1 MKVAVIYMAAGNSR
15 RFAMAKQKGSGQRNE
30 GLYPGNEEKNKL
42 LQKLEGKPLYLYGL
56 ETLAAL
62 RERHNEAEIFVI
74 TRFQE
79 ILESAGERGMKA
91 FLNPESEKG
100 VSHTIRRGIRE
111 AQKAGEFDYLL
122 FVAADQPRLSLETL
136 EKFLELGERKTFPV
150 VSAAWRKTE
159 TAADQDGQNRKREE
173 CRLGNPVMFQASLAG
188 ELLALSGDE
197 GGRRVWRVHASQSG
211 LVFVKEEGELEDFD
225 LPWETG

>member
-15 RFAMAKQKGSGQRNE
+15 RFAMAKQKRSGQRNE

-91 FLNPESEKG
+91 FLNRRVKKAYPIPSEEASGRHKRPESL
-100 VSHTIRRGIRE
+100 TICC
-111 AQKAGEFDYLL
+111 LS
-122 FVAADQPRLSLETL
+122 PRISP
-136 EKFLELGERKTFPV
+136 G
-150 VSAAWRKTE
+150 
-159 TAADQDGQNRKREE
+159 
-173 CRLGNPVMFQASLAG
+173 
-188 ELLALSGDE
+188 
-197 GGRRVWRVHASQSG
+197 
-211 LVFVKEEGELEDFD
+211 
-225 LPWETG
+225 